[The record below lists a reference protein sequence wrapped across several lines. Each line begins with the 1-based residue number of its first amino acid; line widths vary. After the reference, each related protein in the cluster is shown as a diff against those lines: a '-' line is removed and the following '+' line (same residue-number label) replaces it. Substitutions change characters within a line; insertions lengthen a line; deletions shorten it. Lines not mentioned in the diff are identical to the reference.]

1 MSTVTEPAQ
10 GSARGAIPDTIAVI
24 GAGTMGA
31 GIAQLAAQAGA
42 HTLLYDAVPAGLE
55 RGVGLIESGLAKS
68 VTRGRLSESD
78 AAAAL
83 ARLTPVR
90 ALSDL
95 AEAGMVI
102 EAAPERLEL
111 KLEIFGA
118 LAEIVAADCVLAT
131 NTSSLSV
138 TEIAAGVAHPERV
151 VGLHFFNPA
160 PVMKLVEVV
169 AGEASGE
176 AALVVARAVG
186 VAMGKRVVD
195 AADIAGFLVNRC
207 NRPYSLEALRLLE
220 ERVASVEQID
230 RITRLG
236 GGFRMGPF
244 ELMDL
249 IGIETNHAVAES
261 LYRASFGEPRYQP
274 SYLQARLV
282 AAGRLGRKTG
292 SGWYEYGET
301 PGPGGAPAAGSAQV
315 GDSAAAAADRSSAAE
330 SPGAGRVL
338 VIDTELPVLAG
349 LAARAEAAG
358 FVVRASAAAGG
369 AEPEPWLT
377 LSAGEPEAGGGAGG
391 SDAARARA
399 GGAGPRARLL
409 WDGSLHALD
418 PHAAGFH
425 LLAPVASAQLI
436 EVTSTA
442 LSDPVAVERLA
453 ELAAALGLATEPV
466 ADAPGLVL
474 GRIVAQL
481 INEAAFLIGAGNGTP
496 EDVDAGLEL
505 GVNHPRGPVA
515 WSRQLSLRHVVG
527 LLDALQRERGEPR
540 YRVAPLLRRLDA
552 VGGQL

>member
-377 LSAGEPEAGGGAGG
+377 LSAGGVA
-391 SDAARARA
+391 A
-399 GGAGPRARLL
+399 GGASGGPRARLL

-527 LLDALQRERGEPR
+527 LLDALHRERGEPR